1 MRAGRRI
8 EVRAARAAVA
18 PALAL
23 LALAGSAVAAP
34 APAYSAPGSA
44 RAVRTDAVQAREPP
58 ASPHAAAAMRMARD
72 AQRAFEHVRRR
83 NFPRGPLVNP
93 KCGEGIGRFCL
104 VEGWDDDD
112 WEPVPEAEE
121 VVAERLAL
129 IAVLDSAARIAP
141 GDEWLTGQR
150 VAYRLEA
157 GRAEEALA
165 LLEVCP
171 VEGAWCEALAGFVL
185 QESGR
190 YAEAEAAFERALGR
204 MTVEERCDWTEPGP
218 VLDRRSRG
226 RYERFACGS
235 SPRRAVERSFWHLS
249 DPLWLVPGLERRSE
263 HLARR
268 VRAALQADAASPR
281 RLPWGDD
288 LTEITLRFG
297 WPAGWERARR
307 RFVGVRTEELVW
319 ARRLPGAQRFTV
331 SRLGTAEE
339 GPLWKLD
346 EADART
352 SWTPAFGE
360 VLELPH
366 QVAGFRRDG
375 RRRVVAA
382 FTWPDSLP
390 SCDLERGLFLADA
403 HGVTASRTGRG
414 GGPLSVAEPRAAA
427 PATLVGVEARC
438 AEEPGAARARIPL
451 AEGHPLLSDIL
462 LLHAGGALP
471 STLAGALARARGD
484 RTARAGETLAVYWEW
499 YGSPPSAAALEVTLS
514 LAREGKGFWRRA
526 LEWSGLAGRDTEQAG
541 IRWVEAATPGAEG
554 RTVELRLPLL
564 DEGRYRLTLHVLS
577 PAHGQAESSVE
588 IQIVAAPPPAAARR
602 SGTVGAGPRLVPG
615 PTHSTQGGRPVI
627 RTPIVP
633 AVVRHVVPAM
643 VSVLA
648 AAALVSG
655 CGEAGEQ
662 AEPDAA
668 AAATG
673 RTPQFENEHV
683 QVWKSVIAP
692 DQPLEMHRHDNP
704 RAIIALRGGTLT
716 VVSDGGKRRDMTWET
731 GRAYWL
737 DADPPGELHGD
748 VNQGS
753 EPVEVI
759 VVQLKGVGP
768 GPSTP

>member
-1 MRAGRRI
+1 MCTEMRTGWRI
-8 EVRAARAAVA
+8 EIREACAAVA
-18 PALAL
+18 PVLAA

-44 RAVRTDAVQAREPP
+44 RAVRADAVQAP
-58 ASPHAAAAMRMARD
+58 APPHAAAAMRMARD

-112 WEPVPEAEE
+112 WEPVPEVQE

-129 IAVLDSAARIAP
+129 IAVLDSAARIVS

-157 GRAEEALA
+157 GRADEALA
-165 LLEVCP
+165 LLEVCR
-171 VEGAWCEALAGFVL
+171 VEGSWCEALAGFVL
-185 QESGR
+185 HESGR

-204 MTVEERCDWTEPGP
+204 MTEQERCRWTEPGP
-218 VLDRRSRG
+218 LLDRRTRG

-235 SPRRAVERSFWHLS
+235 APRRAVERSFWHLS
-249 DPLWLVPGLERRSE
+249 DPLWLAPGLERRSE

-268 VRAALQADAASPR
+268 VRAALQADAVSPWG
-281 RLPWGDD
+281 LPWGDD

-297 WPAGWERARR
+297 WPAGWERARHR
-307 RFVGVRTEELVW
+307 IVGVRTDEVVW
-319 ARRLPGAQRFTV
+319 SHRLPGAQRFTV

-352 SWTPAFGE
+352 SWAPVFGE

-382 FTWPDSLP
+382 FAWPDSLP
-390 SCDLERGLFLADA
+390 PCDLESGLFLADA

-414 GGPLSVAEPRAAA
+414 GGPLAIAEPRAAA
-427 PATLVGVEARC
+427 PVTLVGVEARC
-438 AEEPGAARARIPL
+438 EEEPGAARARIPL
-451 AEGHPLLSDIL
+451 TDGHPLLSDIL
-462 LLHAGGALP
+462 LLHAGDALP

-499 YGSPPSAAALEVTLS
+499 YGSPAPADALEVTLS

-541 IRWVEAATPGAEG
+541 IRWLEAANPGAEG

-577 PAHGQAESSVE
+577 PAHGEAESSAE
-588 IQIVAAPPPAAARR
+588 IEIVAAPPPAAARR

-615 PTHSTQGGRPVI
+615 PTHSTQGV
-627 RTPIVP
+627 
-633 AVVRHVVPAM
+633 
-643 VSVLA
+643 
-648 AAALVSG
+648 
-655 CGEAGEQ
+655 
-662 AEPDAA
+662 
-668 AAATG
+668 
-673 RTPQFENEHV
+673 
-683 QVWKSVIAP
+683 
-692 DQPLEMHRHDNP
+692 
-704 RAIIALRGGTLT
+704 
-716 VVSDGGKRRDMTWET
+716 
-731 GRAYWL
+731 
-737 DADPPGELHGD
+737 DP
-748 VNQGS
+748 
-753 EPVEVI
+753 
-759 VVQLKGVGP
+759 
-768 GPSTP
+768 

>member
-1 MRAGRRI
+1 MCTEMRTGRRI
-8 EVRAARAAVA
+8 EIRAARTAVA
-18 PALAL
+18 PALAA

-44 RAVRTDAVQAREPP
+44 RAVRAEAVQAP
-58 ASPHAAAAMRMARD
+58 APPHAAAAMRMARD

-93 KCGEGIGRFCL
+93 QCGEGIGRFCL

-112 WEPVPEAEE
+112 WEAVPEVPE
-121 VVAERLAL
+121 VAAERLAL
-129 IAVLDSAARIAP
+129 IAVLDSAARLVP

-157 GRAEEALA
+157 GRADEALA
-165 LLEVCP
+165 LLDVCHM
-171 VEGAWCEALAGFVL
+171 EGSWCGALAGFVL
-185 QESGR
+185 HESGR

-204 MTVEERCDWTEPGP
+204 MTEQERCGWTEPGP
-218 VLDRRSRG
+218 LLDRRTRG

-235 SPRRAVERSFWHLS
+235 APRRAVERSFWHLS

-268 VRAALQADAASPR
+268 VRAALQADAVSPWG
-281 RLPWGDD
+281 LPWGDD

-297 WPAGWERARR
+297 WPAGWERARHR
-307 RFVGVRTEELVW
+307 IVGVRTDEVVW
-319 ARRLPGAQRFTV
+319 SHRLPGAQRFTV
-331 SRLGTAEE
+331 SRLGTADE
-339 GPLWKLD
+339 GPLWNLD

-352 SWTPAFGE
+352 SWAPAFGE

-382 FTWPDSLP
+382 FAWPDSLP
-390 SCDLERGLFLADA
+390 PCDLESGLFLADV

-414 GGPLSVAEPRAAA
+414 GGPLAVAEPRAAA
-427 PATLVGVEARC
+427 PVTLVGVEARC
-438 AEEPGAARARIPL
+438 EEEPGAARARIPL
-451 AEGHPLLSDIL
+451 TDGHPLLSDIL

-471 STLAGALARARGD
+471 STLAEALARARGD

-499 YGSPPSAAALEVTLS
+499 YGSPAPAAALEVTLS

-541 IRWVEAATPGAEG
+541 IRWLEAANPGAEG

-577 PAHGQAESSVE
+577 PAHGEAESGAE
-588 IQIVAAPPPAAARR
+588 IEIVAAPPPAAVRR

-615 PTHSTQGGRPVI
+615 PTHSTQGV
-627 RTPIVP
+627 
-633 AVVRHVVPAM
+633 
-643 VSVLA
+643 
-648 AAALVSG
+648 
-655 CGEAGEQ
+655 
-662 AEPDAA
+662 
-668 AAATG
+668 
-673 RTPQFENEHV
+673 
-683 QVWKSVIAP
+683 
-692 DQPLEMHRHDNP
+692 
-704 RAIIALRGGTLT
+704 
-716 VVSDGGKRRDMTWET
+716 
-731 GRAYWL
+731 
-737 DADPPGELHGD
+737 DP
-748 VNQGS
+748 
-753 EPVEVI
+753 
-759 VVQLKGVGP
+759 
-768 GPSTP
+768 

>member
-1 MRAGRRI
+1 MCTETRTGWRI
-8 EVRAARAAVA
+8 EIRAARAAVA
-18 PALAL
+18 PALAV

-44 RAVRTDAVQAREPP
+44 RAVRADAVQAREPP
-58 ASPHAAAAMRMARD
+58 APAYAAAAMRMARD

-112 WEPVPEAEE
+112 WEPIPEAQE

-129 IAVLDSAARIAP
+129 IAVLDSAARLVP

-157 GRAEEALA
+157 GRADEALA
-165 LLEVCP
+165 LQQVCY

-190 YAEAEAAFERALGR
+190 YAEAEAAFARALGR
-204 MTVEERCDWTEPGP
+204 MTEEERCAWTEPGP
-218 VLDRRSRG
+218 VFDRGTRG

-235 SPRRAVERSFWHLS
+235 SPRRAVERSFWHFS

-268 VRAALQADAASPR
+268 VRAALQADAASPWGM
-281 RLPWGDD
+281 PWGDD

-307 RFVGVRTEELVW
+307 RLVGVRTDELVW
-319 ARRLPGAQRFTV
+319 SHRLPGAQRFTV
-331 SRLGTAEE
+331 SSLGTVDD
-339 GPLWKLD
+339 GPLWNLD
-346 EADART
+346 EQDART
-352 SWTPAFGE
+352 SWAPAFGE

-375 RRRVVAA
+375 RRHVVAA
-382 FTWPDSLP
+382 FAWPDSLP
-390 SCDLERGLFLADA
+390 PCELESGLFLADA

-414 GGPLSVAEPRAAA
+414 GGPLAVAEPRAAG

-438 AEEPGAARARIPL
+438 EQEPGAARARIPL
-451 AEGHPLLSDIL
+451 ADGHPLLSDIL

-471 STLAGALARARGD
+471 STLAGALARARAD
-484 RTARAGETLAVYWEW
+484 RTAKAGETLAVYWEW
-499 YGSPPSAAALEVTLS
+499 YGSPAPPASLEVTLS

-541 IRWVEAATPGAEG
+541 IRWLEAAHPGAEG

-564 DEGRYRLTLHVLS
+564 DEGRYRLTIHVLS
-577 PAHGQAESSVE
+577 PAHGEAESSAE
-588 IQIVAAPPPAAARR
+588 IEIVAAPPPAAARQ
-602 SGTVGAGPRLVPG
+602 SGTVGAGPQLVPD
-615 PTHSTQGGRPVI
+615 PTHSTQG
-627 RTPIVP
+627 
-633 AVVRHVVPAM
+633 
-643 VSVLA
+643 
-648 AAALVSG
+648 
-655 CGEAGEQ
+655 
-662 AEPDAA
+662 
-668 AAATG
+668 
-673 RTPQFENEHV
+673 
-683 QVWKSVIAP
+683 
-692 DQPLEMHRHDNP
+692 
-704 RAIIALRGGTLT
+704 
-716 VVSDGGKRRDMTWET
+716 
-731 GRAYWL
+731 
-737 DADPPGELHGD
+737 ADP
-748 VNQGS
+748 
-753 EPVEVI
+753 
-759 VVQLKGVGP
+759 
-768 GPSTP
+768 